1 MIQLRVV
8 KRQMPYIEIRG
19 DPWFLPVCYSDYGV
33 EREDDNEV
41 SIDTQ
46 PAAAVV
52 TPVSPEFQDIFLVE
66 ATNSPRR
73 KIRRVSPDDYGV
85 YIDEESNAHAM
96 ERKIINDSKE
106 DIEAILE
113 LLNSLGGCYL
123 SLPQYEGCFQM
134 PRVHPTPSYRHNM
147 LHTS

>member
-1 MIQLRVV
+1 MAGCLIGAVEWSSVWSFYRKLVGADKLGLRV
-8 KRQMPYIEIRG
+8 
-19 DPWFLPVCYSDYGV
+19 L